1 MATVITFKK
10 SSTQNAVPSLSDL
23 SLGEL
28 AVNTYHGRFY
38 TEKNDGSAAI
48 VEVGSNPA
56 SFTINDAIT
65 FPTSDGTSDQTLVTD
80 GSGVITWADQS
91 GGGSYGTGNTFT
103 YTLTGTTTVISGHDD
118 DGQALLYDI
127 GKEAVYLNGVLLQ
140 DGGVDYATSSSSVI
154 TLQANGESGD
164 VVCIKTPKQ
173 PGALV
178 ETSSSALTSTSSNQ
192 TILSIAS
199 AGAKATKVSLTA
211 VHSSGSHSCEIVM
224 GNDGTNGFFSQFG
237 DVTTTGGFLYDLS
250 TTVSS
255 GNQLLRATPANTNT
269 TFFITYTRLPASKDG
284 ELTTTATTADQT
296 LDSQSTAYE
305 GLKYSLVATHAT
317 EGTHACEVV
326 VGTDGTN
333 AFYSQYGDVL
343 TDDVMFSLN
352 TSVSAGNTNLLVTPV
367 NTNTTFY
374 WDVSKRGE

>member
-10 SSTQNAVPSLSDL
+10 SSTQNAVPTTSDIT
-23 SLGEL
+23 LGEL

-65 FPTSDGTSDQTLVTD
+65 FPTSDGTADQIITTD
-80 GSGVITWADQS
+80 GSGNLSWADQS
-91 GGGSYGTGNTFT
+91 GGSYGTGATFT
-103 YTLTGTTTVISGHDD
+103 FSLTGTTTTISGNDD
-118 DGQALLYDI
+118 DGQALSYDI

-140 DGGVDYATSSSSVI
+140 DGGVDYATTSSSVI

-173 PGALV
+173 PGVLV
-178 ETSSSALTSTSSNQ
+178 ESASSALTTTSADQ

-199 AGAKATKVSLTA
+199 AGTKSTKISLTA
-211 VHSSGSHSCEIVM
+211 VHSTGSHSCEVVM
-224 GNDGTNGFFSQFG
+224 GNDGSNAFFSQYG
-237 DVTTTGGFLYDLS
+237 DVTTTGSFLYSLS
-250 TTVSS
+250 TTMSS

-269 TFFITYTRLPASKDG
+269 TFFLTYSRLPALKDG
-284 ELTTTATTADQT
+284 ELTTTTTSEQT
-296 LDSQSTAYE
+296 LDSQSVAYE
-305 GLKYSLVATHAT
+305 GLKYSLLAVHSS
-317 EGTHACEVV
+317 GTHACEVV
-326 VGTDGTN
+326 VGTDGTD
-333 AFYSQYGDVL
+333 AFFSQYGDVITASSL
-343 TDDVMFSLN
+343 FSLN
-352 TSVSAGNTNLLVTPV
+352 TSVSSGNTNLLVTPA

-374 WDVSKRGE
+374 WSVTKRGE

>member
-10 SSTQNAVPSLSDL
+10 SSTQNAVPTTSDVTV
-23 SLGEL
+23 GEL

-56 SFTINDAIT
+56 SFTINDAIE
-65 FPTSDGTSDQTLVTD
+65 FPTSDGTTDQVLVTD
-80 GSGVITWADQS
+80 GSGTLAWADQS

-103 YTLTGTTTVISGHDD
+103 YTLTGTTTVVSGNDD
-118 DGQALLYDI
+118 DGQALSYEL

-140 DGGVDYATSSSSVI
+140 DGGVDYATTSSSVI

-164 VVCIKTPKQ
+164 VVCVKTPKN
-173 PGALV
+173 PVAV
-178 ETSSSALTSTSSNQ
+178 ETSSSVLTTTASNQ
-192 TILSIAS
+192 TILSVAS
-199 AGAKATKVSLTA
+199 AGAKGTKISLTA
-211 VHSSGSHSCEIVM
+211 VHSSGSHSCEILM
-224 GNDGTNGFFSQFG
+224 GNDGTNAYFSQFG
-237 DVTTTGGFLYDLS
+237 DVTTTGGFLYDI
-250 TTVSS
+250 TTTMSS

-269 TFFITYTRLPASKDG
+269 TFFLTYSRLPASKDG
-284 ELTTTATTADQT
+284 ELTTTSTSEQT
-296 LDSQSTAYE
+296 LDSQAVAYE

-317 EGTHACEVV
+317 EGTHACEIV

-333 AFYSQYGDVL
+333 SFYSQYGDVL
-343 TDDVMFSLN
+343 TDSVMFSLN
-352 TSVSAGNTNLLVTPV
+352 TSVSGGNTNLLVTPV
-367 NTNTTFY
+367 NANTTFY